1 MFVMRLMMRRGL
13 VRLQPALMMTMLL
26 TMILTVML
34 TMTLAGSL
42 SGCALGADAESGQ
55 EKSDT
60 IVIPAS
66 QDVYIS
72 MGENRV
78 SVFNQTDTLLCAVD
92 VAEEKKSERTSYPG
106 APAIQFD
113 ISGLNITDNDV
124 AVLVLKAASMQNQ
137 GDPVLVALLT
147 IGSDWDESSD
157 YTTFLVNILPAWNI
171 IKKNDATA
179 MSSNTDGDDIFAFDV
194 SQKLKNAIKEDNGV
208 KKDRR
213 ISFLLEA
220 ISNSSARISFL
231 PRESGQGPY
240 LMIMPYPSIQ
250 AAAAVEPAEEPAA
263 QPDLAIN
270 SSQTA
275 DGPALLSQNESET
288 KMQMQSDRAKGMQ
301 PIPAVG
307 ATLMAGRSL
316 SNKSLD

>member
-1 MFVMRLMMRRGL
+1 M
-13 VRLQPALMMTMLL
+13 QQALMVALLLTMLL
-26 TMILTVML
+26 AV
-34 TMTLAGSL
+34 SL
-42 SGCALGADAESGQ
+42 SGCAQGADAESGQ
-55 EKSDT
+55 AKSNM
-60 IVIPAS
+60 IVVPAS

-78 SVFNQTDTLLCAVD
+78 AVFNQTETLLCAID
-92 VAEEKKSERTSYPG
+92 VKEGNKSERTSYPG
-106 APAIQFD
+106 APAIQFNV
-113 ISGLNITDNDV
+113 SGLNITDNDV
-124 AVLVLKAASMQNQ
+124 AVLVMKAASMQNQ

-179 MSSNTDGDDIFAFDV
+179 MSSNTDGDGVFAFDV
-194 SQKLKNAIKEDNGV
+194 SQKLKNALKEDNGD
-208 KKDRR
+208 KKDSK

-220 ISNSSARISFL
+220 ISNSSAQISFL
-231 PRESGQGPY
+231 PKESGQGPY
-240 LMIMPYPSIQ
+240 LMIMPYPAIQ
-250 AAAAVEPAEEPAA
+250 AAAEPAV
-263 QPDLAIN
+263 QPDLTIN

-275 DGPALLSQNESET
+275 DGPALLSQNASET
-288 KMQMQSDRAKGMQ
+288 KMQMQSDRAKDMQ

-307 ATLMAGRSL
+307 STLMAGRSL

>member
-13 VRLQPALMMTMLL
+13 VLSLPELMMNMLSTMIMTVLLTMLL
-26 TMILTVML
+26 
-34 TMTLAGSL
+34 AASL
-42 SGCALGADAESGQ
+42 FGCALGADAGAGQ
-55 EKSDT
+55 AKSDMT
-60 IVIPAS
+60 VIPAS

-78 SVFNQTDTLLCAVD
+78 SVFNQTETLLCAVD
-92 VAEEKKSERTSYPG
+92 VNEGNKSERASYPG

-113 ISGLNITDNDV
+113 ISGLNITDDDV

-179 MSSNTDGDDIFAFDV
+179 MSSNTDGDGIFAFDV
-194 SQKLKNAIKEDNGV
+194 SQKLKNAIKENNGN
-208 KKDRR
+208 KKDSK

-220 ISNSSARISFL
+220 ISNSSAQVSFL
-231 PRESGQGPY
+231 PKESGQGPY
-240 LMIMPYPSIQ
+240 LMIVPYPQTLSSDRNMLNSSIQ
-250 AAAAVEPAEEPAA
+250 LE
-263 QPDLAIN
+263 
-270 SSQTA
+270 QTSE
-275 DGPALLSQNESET
+275 LLRN
-288 KMQMQSDRAKGMQ
+288 MSDIGQHA
-301 PIPAVG
+301 
-307 ATLMAGRSL
+307 
-316 SNKSLD
+316 